1 MVLNGKSFAFINES
15 VPINKETIDIF
26 KSISSFDNVDINEI
40 LFAMNVFKINVDS
53 TKALQVIRSVNNI
66 YESQAVALIS
76 ANNVRFK
83 MYYEYFMP
91 IYQRYVLYLNENA
104 NKALL
109 SESSIITSGVSIEMV
124 LEFMKLKA
132 KYIPALEKM
141 LFKYDVIKITVDEKA
156 LVTSLLSYKARIEG
170 RGLMFDAIKSGANYP
185 FITANLPTYIS
196 LPQFKR
202 LRKMFKVN
210 TAPESV
216 SVRLGCSIYKDFI
229 LMGKNQS
236 LVDIYMSL
244 HRTYKIRI
252 DTLLL
257 YINSVMEFKNK
268 DLELLDERRLE
279 QQD

>member
-1 MVLNGKSFAFINES
+1 MVLNGKSFAFINEA
-15 VPINKETIDIF
+15 VHINKETIDIF

-66 YESQAVALIS
+66 YESQAIALVAV
-76 ANNVRFK
+76 NNVRFK

-91 IYQRYVLYLNENA
+91 IYKRYVSYLNENV

-109 SESSIITSGVSIEMV
+109 FESSVITSGFSNEMV
-124 LEFMKLKA
+124 SECMELKA

-156 LVTSLLSYKARIEG
+156 LVTSLLSYKARIGG
-170 RGLMFDAIKSGANYP
+170 RGLMFAVIKSGANYP
-185 FITANLPTYIS
+185 FITDNLPTYIS
-196 LPQFKR
+196 LSQFKR
-202 LRKMFKVN
+202 LRKMFNVN
-210 TAPESV
+210 KAPESV
-216 SVRLGCSIYKDFI
+216 SVRLGSSIYNDFI
-229 LMGKNQS
+229 LMENKQS

-252 DTLLL
+252 DTLLI
-257 YINSVMEFKNK
+257 YINSVK
-268 DLELLDERRLE
+268 DVGNTNVELSL
-279 QQD
+279 